1 MSAVIKKELKS
12 YYNSTMGYIITVVF
26 LGLTSWLFFKTFFLY
41 GEASMRGYFNMLPV
55 IFMLF
60 IPAITMRQ
68 WAEERK
74 LGTIE
79 VLFTLPLK
87 DTDILLGKFFASYI
101 FLLVMLA
108 LTITVPLSIAL
119 VGSPDPGEIV
129 SGYFGAILLG
139 GAYLSIGLFAS
150 SLTSSQIVAF
160 ILGLI
165 FSFALF
171 IVGET
176 FVTVTL
182 PPSIAPLVR
191 YFGLGYHFDSIARG
205 VIDLRDLT
213 YYLAVMVVFLY
224 LTYIVI
230 KERR

>member
-12 YYNSTMGYIITVVF
+12 YYNSTMGYIITIVF
-26 LGLTSWLFFKTFFLY
+26 LGLSSWLFFKTFFLY
-41 GEASMRGYFNMLPV
+41 GEASMRSYFNMMPV

-87 DTDILLGKFFASYI
+87 DTEILLGKFFASFV
-101 FLLVMLA
+101 FLVIMLV
-108 LTITVPLSIAL
+108 LTITIPISISFI
-119 VGSPDPGEIV
+119 GKPDFGEILT
-129 SGYFGAILLG
+129 GYIGSLLLG
-139 GAYLSIGLFAS
+139 AAYLSIGLFAS

-160 ILGLI
+160 ILGLL

-171 IVGET
+171 IVGES
-176 FVTVTL
+176 FVTMTL
-182 PPSIAPLVR
+182 PPAIAPIVR

-205 VIDLRDLT
+205 VIDMRDLI
-213 YYLAVMVVFLY
+213 YYLSVIVIFLY

>member
-1 MSAVIKKELKS
+1 MIAVMKKELKS

-41 GEASMRGYFNMLPV
+41 GEATMRPYFNMLPV

-60 IPAITMRQ
+60 MPAITMRQ

-87 DTDILLGKFFASYI
+87 DTEILLGKYFASLV
-101 FLLVMLA
+101 FLVVMMF
-108 LTITVPLSIAL
+108 LTVTIPISIAL
-119 VGSPDPGEIV
+119 IGSPDPGEII
-129 SGYFGAILLG
+129 SGYLGALLLG
-139 GAYLSIGLFAS
+139 GAYLAIGLFAS

-160 ILGLI
+160 ILGLL
-165 FSFALF
+165 FSFVLF
-171 IVGET
+171 IVGES

-182 PPSIAPLVR
+182 PPAIAPLIR

-205 VIDLRDLT
+205 VIDLRDVI
-213 YYLAVMVVFLY
+213 YYLTVIVTFLY

>member
-1 MSAVIKKELKS
+1 MIAVMKKELKS

-41 GEASMRGYFNMLPV
+41 GEATMRPYFNMLPV

-60 IPAITMRQ
+60 MPAITMRQ

-87 DTDILLGKFFASYI
+87 DLEILLGKYFASI
-101 FLLVMLA
+101 LFLVVILVLT
-108 LTITVPLSIAL
+108 LTIPISIAL
-119 VGSPDPGEIV
+119 IGSPDPGEII

-139 GAYLSIGLFAS
+139 GAYLAIGLFAS

-160 ILGLI
+160 ILGLL
-165 FSFALF
+165 FSFVLF
-171 IVGET
+171 IVGES

-182 PPSIAPLVR
+182 PPAIAPLVR

-205 VIDLRDLT
+205 VIDLRDVL
-213 YYLAVMVVFLY
+213 YYLTVIVTFLY